1 MQVGDLVRHV
11 HSRLGVG
18 IVVAVRE
25 KAGIGKAYHVQWSSG
40 ASNAHRRSLLRPL
53 EVACRLEIWSLGT
66 IRSRC
71 WASS

>member
-53 EVACRLEIWSLGT
+53 EVA
-66 IRSRC
+66 
-71 WASS
+71 